1 MWLDENARPLFEK
14 AGVIRRQTGA
24 SSPQKVAVTA
34 AATTTARSTKKGHHK
49 VSETTL
55 EPADSQ
61 NTNGPVHD
69 LSLIME
75 NLSIQDPSM
84 HGPPGAGPGG
94 MPPSLG
100 RPPPPP
106 QQLPAQM
113 FTTAAQLL
121 DLTDSKD
128 TMHYD
133 RAELTPHRE
142 AHGRV
147 ARRAQVD
154 GHSAELGSV
163 RYASCGEGRSLK
175 ISS

>member
-1 MWLDENARPLFEK
+1 MP
-14 AGVIRRQTGA
+14 
-24 SSPQKVAVTA
+24 
-34 AATTTARSTKKGHHK
+34 
-49 VSETTL
+49 ETSL
-55 EPADSQ
+55 EPTKRYLDPQ

-84 HGPPGAGPGG
+84 HGPPGPGG
-94 MPPSLG
+94 IPPSLG
-100 RPPPPP
+100 RPPPP

-121 DLTDSKD
+121 DLTDSKHHH
-128 TMHYD
+128 MHAHEP

-142 AHGRV
+142 AHGGI

-163 RYASCGEGRSLK
+163 WYASCEEGRSLRV
-175 ISS
+175 SS

>member
-1 MWLDENARPLFEK
+1 MVWLDETARPLFEK
-14 AGVIRRQTGA
+14 ARVIRRQTAA

-128 TMHYD
+128 TTCTM
-133 RAELTPHRE
+133 T
-142 AHGRV
+142 
-147 ARRAQVD
+147 AQN
-154 GHSAELGSV
+154 
-163 RYASCGEGRSLK
+163 
-175 ISS
+175 